1 MNLHEKIAKIRCE
14 VGIEKT
20 GKNKFGNYDYF
31 ELNNIY
37 QNCKEKMKE
46 IGLST
51 TIQSTAT
58 LHVLPDGDFKV
69 LTTWYLK
76 VFDVEKPEDNVTYSM
91 NTIMNSGKGMA
102 EPQNAGATRTYMEKY
117 LYGSFLMIDDN
128 SLDPDATNDHGKSA
142 PTKGVVKASSQA
154 PKTAGSKMT
163 RDMLIAKFKELPE
176 GAQKEHVAKYN
187 EENGKSI
194 TDGAYMTSAYLNK
207 VLGL

>member
-58 LHVLPDGDFKV
+58 FYALPDGDFKV

-128 SLDPDATNDHGKSA
+128 SLDPDATNDHSVSTPRK
-142 PTKGVVKASSQA
+142 TVVKAIQSKASSS
-154 PKTAGSKMT
+154 GRLS
-163 RDMLIAKFKELPE
+163 RDELIAKFKELPE
-176 GAQKEHVAKYN
+176 DIQKEHVAKYN

>member
-58 LHVLPDGDFKV
+58 FYALPDGDFKV

-128 SLDPDATNDHGKSA
+128 SLDPDATNDHSVSTPRK
-142 PTKGVVKASSQA
+142 TVVKAIQSKASSS
-154 PKTAGSKMT
+154 GRLS
-163 RDMLIAKFKELPE
+163 RDELIAKFKELPE
-176 GAQKEHVAKYN
+176 DTQKEHVAKYN
-187 EENGKSI
+187 EEHGKSI

>member
-1 MNLHEKIAKIRCE
+1 MNVHEKIAKIRCE

-51 TIQSTAT
+51 IIHSTAT
-58 LHVLPDGDFKV
+58 FHTLPDGDFKV

-91 NTIMNSGKGMA
+91 NTIMNNGKGMA

-128 SLDPDATNDHGKSA
+128 SLDPDATNDHSDSTPKK
-142 PTKGVVKASSQA
+142 TVVKTTQSKASSN
-154 PKTAGSKMT
+154 GRLS
-163 RDMLIAKFKELPE
+163 RDELIAKFKELPE
-176 GAQKEHVAKYN
+176 DIQKEHVAKYN
-187 EENGKSI
+187 EEHGKSI

>member
-58 LHVLPDGDFKV
+58 FHALPDGDFKV

-128 SLDPDATNDHGKSA
+128 SLDPDATNDHSGSTPRK
-142 PTKGVVKASSQA
+142 TVVKAIQSKASSN
-154 PKTAGSKMT
+154 GRLS
-163 RDMLIAKFKELPE
+163 RDELIAKFKELPE
-176 GAQKEHVAKYN
+176 DTQKEHVAKYN
-187 EENGKSI
+187 EEHGKSI

>member
-58 LHVLPDGDFKV
+58 FHTLPDGDFKV

-76 VFDVEKPEDNVTYSM
+76 VFDVEKPEDNITYSM

-128 SLDPDATNDHGKSA
+128 SLDPDATNDHSGSA
-142 PTKGVVKASSQA
+142 PKKTVVKATQSKASSN
-154 PKTAGSKMT
+154 GRLS
-163 RDMLIAKFKELPE
+163 RDELIAKFKELPE
-176 GAQKEHVAKYN
+176 DIQKEHVAKYN

-194 TDGAYMTSAYLNK
+194 TDGAYMTSAYLQK